1 MASNKQVDLRKTE
14 KFVRSKY
21 DPGDI
26 LKDTGKTASS
36 RESCMNFKIAY
47 EHLIYK
53 GEKKVIFDY
62 DKKV

>member
-53 GEKKVIFDY
+53 GKKR
-62 DKKV
+62 